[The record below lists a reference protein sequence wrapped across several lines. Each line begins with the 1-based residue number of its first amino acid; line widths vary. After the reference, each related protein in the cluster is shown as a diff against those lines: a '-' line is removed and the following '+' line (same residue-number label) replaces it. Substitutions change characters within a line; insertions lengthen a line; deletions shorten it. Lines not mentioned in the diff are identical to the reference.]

1 MVTAIF
7 ATSTVVCALGW
18 LSRYISTVSLLY
30 YLEKK
35 GYPQPDNQEIRE
47 CTQWAVKQMFKVK

>member
-30 YLEKK
+30 YLVYVDKIIDK
-35 GYPQPDNQEIRE
+35 TG
-47 CTQWAVKQMFKVK
+47 

>member
-35 GYPQPDNQEIRE
+35 GVPSHRMIKKYVSVPSGL
-47 CTQWAVKQMFKVK
+47 